1 MPPIVE
7 GVPRAFHTVS
17 ILQQKGDMPPMS
29 AQSQH
34 AWLTA
39 GDRLDR
45 FTIQTM
51 LGKGENAQ
59 VYRAFHP
66 GYKRDVAI
74 KVLHPDITRT
84 ESLTPIFQS
93 QAAQVIALKHP
104 NVVRIL
110 EAGISGDSYY
120 IVMELIEGVTLRDEV
135 SAHPRGFERGE
146 ALHIFHQIASAVAY
160 AHEQHIL
167 HGNIKPDNVL
177 IDRKNRPVLTDFNIP
192 CFREHPSGRG
202 GAATPIYL
210 APEQIEHKTISAQS
224 DIYSMG
230 ILLYEMVT
238 GDIPFKGKNH
248 DTIRLQ
254 HLSAEPTPPSKIAV
268 GLDPRIENTILTALK
283 KDPTARFASVRDMLA
298 GLEND
303 ADGNPYETVSLKR
316 EEVTKP
322 SKRPSEIR
330 RFERSRASI
339 TGEQIPVPAPLA
351 AMPRA
356 IIFGLVVLIVLVIV
370 ALLIIAI

>member
-1 MPPIVE
+1 
-7 GVPRAFHTVS
+7 
-17 ILQQKGDMPPMS
+17 MS

-74 KVLHPDITRT
+74 KVFHPDITRT
-84 ESLTPIFQS
+84 ESLTPVFKS
-93 QAAQVIALKHP
+93 QAEQVIALKHP
-104 NVVRIL
+104 NVVRVL

-120 IVMELIEGVTLRDEV
+120 LVMELIEGVTLRDEV

-146 ALHIFHQIASAVAY
+146 ALHIFTQIASAVAY
-160 AHEQHIL
+160 AHEQHLL

-177 IDRKNRPVLTDFNIP
+177 IDKRNRPVLTDFNIP

-210 APEQIEHKTISAQS
+210 APEQIERNAVSVQS

-254 HLSAEPTPPSKIAV
+254 HLSAEPTPPSKVAI
-268 GLDPRIENTILTALK
+268 GLDPRIESTILTALQ
-283 KDPTARFASVRDMLA
+283 KDPTARFASVRDMLVN
-298 GLEND
+298 LEND
-303 ADGNPYETVSLKR
+303 DEGNPYETVALKR
-316 EEVTKP
+316 EEVTRA

-330 RFERSRASI
+330 RFERSRTDTA
-339 TGEQIPVPAPLA
+339 EQIPVPSPLA
-351 AMPRA
+351 AIPRQV
-356 IIFGLVVLIVLVIV
+356 IIGVLTLIVVVIVVLLIV
-370 ALLIIAI
+370 AI